1 MRVMIPLLF
10 VLVAV
15 SLLSQFLWFVF
26 VTHFVDV
33 VASVVITA
41 VVASIWFCVYRL
53 CNRGR

>member
-1 MRVMIPLLF
+1 MRVLLPLL
-10 VLVAV
+10 LVAV
-15 SLLSQFLWFVF
+15 VIYWVCQLLWFVF
-26 VTHFVDV
+26 VVHFQDV